1 MAGASQDHIFSPFQA
16 EYLRAMR
23 DGRYRPP
30 ARRPPA
36 SVSLVDRMPP
46 VIYQQA
52 LRGTC
57 VANAVTALL
66 EYYGDCKTRL
76 SVQYL
81 YSATKEIEREGLE
94 RNLAH
99 VRTGE
104 PLDPGFESVLHA
116 QLQQLRL
123 MANANGG
130 MDAPAVQP
138 YLQRFEDALRAR
150 FEAEGGSLLRSCFKA
165 VETKGVC
172 RHALWPYAAAAATP
186 VFGKPEATVFPPG
199 THEDAQK
206 RRILSGLYLLGT
218 PNNVDEI
225 RGILAGVNG
234 RRPMPVC
241 VTVDTFDGCDGGTF
255 AFPETREADGQLVS
269 AVPWQGRHGLLLVGY
284 EDEAAYAGGG
294 YFIVRNSYGEEW
306 GDGGYGK
313 MPYAYLECFA
323 LEAGTILQSMVDYA
337 GDGYDGM
344 RSACGADGQV
354 PTGMSAPR
362 RPGVRLG
369 RYMWVNALV
378 AVLLVAGTWLLAHQ
392 LLQPARKPFVD
403 VTIYGTGGVNET
415 GVLPPWNVKGQPVD
429 GGYVYK
435 LPAKDAKAV
444 DEIRTILGGMQTLHE
459 KRGLPLTYDL
469 LTIFVLRGDD
479 RVAIKRTISEFMG
492 DGFPVRIRA
501 DGADG
506 LTVATLNPRGL
517 RKKLANAF
525 AVVEEKGENAILRL
539 QKMIRF
545 QYARTRE
552 WPCSF
557 LRLDRMY
564 ISWAEI

>member
-1 MAGASQDHIFSPFQA
+1 MSGSSQEHFFSPFQA
-16 EYLRAMR
+16 EYLRAMQG
-23 DGRYRPP
+23 GRTRPP
-30 ARRPPA
+30 TRRPPA

-46 VIYQQA
+46 VVYQQA

-104 PLDPGFESVLHA
+104 PLDAGFESVLHA

-123 MANANGG
+123 LAKANGG
-130 MDAPAVQP
+130 MDSPAVQP
-138 YLQRFEDALRAR
+138 YLQRFEDGVRAR
-150 FEAEGGSLLRSCFKA
+150 FEEEGGNLMRSCFKA

-172 RHALWPYAAAAATP
+172 RHALWPYAAAPATP
-186 VFGKPEATVFPPG
+186 VFGKPEAVVFPPG

-255 AFPETREADGQLVS
+255 AFPATREVDGRLAS
-269 AVPWQGRHGLLLVGY
+269 EAPWQGRHGLLLVGY
-284 EDEAAYAGGG
+284 VDEAAYAGGG

-306 GDGGYGK
+306 GEDGYGR

-323 LEAGTILQSMVDYA
+323 LEAGTILQNMVDYA

-344 RSACGADGQV
+344 RTVYDLDGRV
-354 PTGMSAPR
+354 LANRAGRTRPTR
-362 RPGVRLG
+362 KIRPYILMNV
-369 RYMWVNALV
+369 LV
-378 AVLLVAGTWLLAHQ
+378 AVLLVACTWFVAHLL
-392 LLQPARKPFVD
+392 LRPDRKPFVE
-403 VTIYGTGGVNET
+403 VTVYGVGDINDAGI
-415 GVLPPWNVKGQPVD
+415 LPPWNVKGTPID
-429 GGYVYK
+429 GGYVYT
-435 LPAKDAKAV
+435 LPAKDQKAV
-444 DEIRTILGGMQTLHE
+444 DEIRTILGGMETLHE
-459 KRGLPLTYDL
+459 KRGKPLTYDL
-469 LTIFVLRGDD
+469 LSLFVLKGDD
-479 RVAIKRTISEFMG
+479 RAAIKRTISEFMG
-492 DGFPVRIRA
+492 EGFPVRIRS
-501 DGADG
+501 DGQDG
-506 LTVATLNPRGL
+506 LKVATLNPRGL
-517 RKKLANAF
+517 RKRLGTVF
-525 AVVEEKGENAILRL
+525 AVADEEGGAMVLRL
-539 QKMIRF
+539 RQGNAAGGK
-545 QYARTRE
+545 
-552 WPCSF
+552 
-557 LRLDRMY
+557 
-564 ISWAEI
+564 

>member
-1 MAGASQDHIFSPFQA
+1 MAAAPHIFSPFQA
-16 EYLRAMR
+16 EYLRAMQ
-23 DGRYRPP
+23 DGRYRPS

-36 SVSLVDRMPP
+36 SVSLVERMPP
-46 VIYQQA
+46 VVYQQA

-81 YSATKEIEREGLE
+81 YSATKAIERERLE

-104 PLDPGFESVLHA
+104 PLDPGFENLLHA

-123 MANANGG
+123 LANANGG

-138 YLQRFEDALRAR
+138 YLQRFEDGVRAR
-150 FEAEGGSLLRSCFKA
+150 FEEESGSLLRSCFKA
-165 VETKGVC
+165 VEAKGVC

-186 VFGKPEATVFPPG
+186 VFGKPEDTIFPPG

-241 VTVDTFDGCDGGTF
+241 VTVDTFEGCDGGTF
-255 AFPETREADGQLVS
+255 SFPATREADGQLVS
-269 AVPWQGRHGLLLVGY
+269 GVPWQGRHGLLLAGY
-284 EDEAAYAGGG
+284 VDESAYAGGG
-294 YFIVRNSYGEEW
+294 YFIVRNSYGEDW

-344 RSACGADGQV
+344 RTVYDFDGHVLANRAGQNR
-354 PTGMSAPR
+354 PSR
-362 RPGVRLG
+362 RIRP
-369 RYMWVNALV
+369 YMWANMAV
-378 AVLLVAGTWLLAHQ
+378 AALLVAGTWLVAHR
-392 LLQPARKPFVD
+392 LLQPPRKPFVE
-403 VTIYGTGGVNET
+403 VTVYGTGGMNEA
-415 GVLPPWNVKGQPVD
+415 GVLPPWNVKGTPID
-429 GGYVYK
+429 GGYIYT
-435 LPAKDAKAV
+435 LPAEDRKAV
-444 DEIRTILGGMQTLHE
+444 DEIRTVLGGMETLHE
-459 KRGLPLTYDL
+459 KRGKPLTYDL
-469 LTIFVLRGDD
+469 LSLFMLKGDD
-479 RVAIKRTISEFMG
+479 QAAIKRTISEFMG
-492 DGFPVRIRA
+492 EGFPVRIRA
-501 DGADG
+501 EGPDG
-506 LTVATLNPRGL
+506 LKVATLNPRGL
-517 RKKLANAF
+517 RKKLGGLF
-525 AVVEEKGENAILRL
+525 LVSEERREVPILRL
-539 QKMIRF
+539 
-545 QYARTRE
+545 RE
-552 WPCSF
+552 
-557 LRLDRMY
+557 
-564 ISWAEI
+564 AK

>member
-1 MAGASQDHIFSPFQA
+1 MLQA
-16 EYLRAMR
+16 E
-23 DGRYRPP
+23 
-30 ARRPPA
+30 
-36 SVSLVDRMPP
+36 
-46 VIYQQA
+46 
-52 LRGTC
+52 
-57 VANAVTALL
+57 
-66 EYYGDCKTRL
+66 GD
-76 SVQYL
+76 
-81 YSATKEIEREGLE
+81 
-94 RNLAH
+94 
-99 VRTGE
+99 
-104 PLDPGFESVLHA
+104 
-116 QLQQLRL
+116 
-123 MANANGG
+123 
-130 MDAPAVQP
+130 
-138 YLQRFEDALRAR
+138 
-150 FEAEGGSLLRSCFKA
+150 SLLRSCFKA

-206 RRILSGLYLLGT
+206 RRVLSGLYLLGT

-225 RGILAGVNG
+225 RGILAGMNG

-269 AVPWQGRHGLLLVGY
+269 ASAWQGRHGLLLAGY
-284 EDEAAYAGGG
+284 VDEAAYAGGG

-306 GDGGYGK
+306 GEGGYGK

-344 RSACGADGQV
+344 RCVCGPDGQV
-354 PTGMSAPR
+354 LTGTSAQGRPSVRPR
-362 RPGVRLG
+362 
-369 RYMWVNALV
+369 RYMWVNVLV
-378 AVLLVAGTWLLAHQ
+378 AVLLVAGTWLLARQ
-392 LLQPARKPFVD
+392 SLRPTRKPFVD

-479 RVAIKRTISEFMG
+479 RAAIKRTISEFMG

-517 RKKLANAF
+517 RKKLANVF
-525 AVVEEKGENAILRL
+525 TVVEEKGENAILRL
-539 QKMIRF
+539 LAKK
-545 QYARTRE
+545 
-552 WPCSF
+552 
-557 LRLDRMY
+557 
-564 ISWAEI
+564 

>member
-255 AFPETREADGQLVS
+255 AIPATHEAGGQLVS

-306 GDGGYGK
+306 GEGGYGK

-344 RSACGADGQV
+344 RTVYDLDGRV
-354 PTGMSAPR
+354 LANRAGKTHPR
-362 RPGVRLG
+362 FRVKSFLL
-369 RYMWVNALV
+369 VNALV
-378 AVLLVAGTWLLAHQ
+378 GVLLVAGTWLLAHQ
-392 LLQPARKPFVD
+392 LLRPTRKPFVD

-479 RVAIKRTISEFMG
+479 RAAIKRTVSEFMG

-517 RKKLANAF
+517 RKKLANVF
-525 AVVEEKGENAILRL
+525 TVVEEKGENAILRL
-539 QKMIRF
+539 QKMK
-545 QYARTRE
+545 
-552 WPCSF
+552 
-557 LRLDRMY
+557 
-564 ISWAEI
+564 

>member
-255 AFPETREADGQLVS
+255 AIPATHEAGGQLVS

-306 GDGGYGK
+306 GEGGYGK

-344 RSACGADGQV
+344 RTVYDLDGRV
-354 PTGMSAPR
+354 LANRAGKTHPR
-362 RPGVRLG
+362 FRVKSFLL
-369 RYMWVNALV
+369 VNALV
-378 AVLLVAGTWLLAHQ
+378 GVLLVAGTWLFAHQ
-392 LLQPARKPFVD
+392 LLRPTRKPFVD

-479 RVAIKRTISEFMG
+479 RAAIKRTVSEFMG

-517 RKKLANAF
+517 RKKLANVF
-525 AVVEEKGENAILRL
+525 TVVEEKGENAILRL
-539 QKMIRF
+539 QKMK
-545 QYARTRE
+545 
-552 WPCSF
+552 
-557 LRLDRMY
+557 
-564 ISWAEI
+564 

>member
-1 MAGASQDHIFSPFQA
+1 MSGASQDHIFSPFQA

-46 VIYQQA
+46 VVYQQA

-81 YSATKEIEREGLE
+81 YSATKEIEREVLE
-94 RNLAH
+94 RNLAR

-138 YLQRFEDALRAR
+138 YLQRFEDAVRAR
-150 FEAEGGSLLRSCFKA
+150 FEEESGSLLRSCFKA

-186 VFGKPEATVFPPG
+186 VFGKSEAIVFPPG

-206 RRILSGLYLLGT
+206 RRVISGLYLLGT

-241 VTVDTFDGCDGGTF
+241 VTVETFEGCDGGTF
-255 AFPETREADGQLVS
+255 AFPETREADGRLAS
-269 AVPWQGRHGLLLVGY
+269 AVAWQGRHGLLLAGY
-284 EDEAAYAGGG
+284 VDEAAYAGGG

-306 GDGGYGK
+306 GEGGYGK

-344 RSACGADGQV
+344 RSVCGADGQV
-354 PTGMSAPR
+354 LTGTSAQGRPSVRPR
-362 RPGVRLG
+362 
-369 RYMWVNALV
+369 RYMWVNVLV
-378 AVLLVAGTWLLAHQ
+378 AVLLVAGTWFLAHQ
-392 LLQPARKPFVD
+392 LWQPARKPFVD

-444 DEIRTILGGMQTLHE
+444 DEIRTILGGMKTLHE

-469 LTIFVLRGDD
+469 LSIFVLRGDD
-479 RVAIKRTISEFMG
+479 QAAIKRTILEFMG

-517 RKKLANAF
+517 RKKLENAF
-525 AVVEEKGENAILRL
+525 TVVEEKGENAILRL
-539 QKMIRF
+539 QAKK
-545 QYARTRE
+545 
-552 WPCSF
+552 
-557 LRLDRMY
+557 
-564 ISWAEI
+564 